1 MTLNQ
6 NGPKILEKKIQIL
19 DEKILQKSGYRR
31 VVKTL
36 DGTQGGI
43 GMKHT
48 VYLKIFAFYQ
58 NI

>member
-1 MTLNQ
+1 MDQKSLKN
-6 NGPKILEKKIQIL
+6 KIQIL
-19 DEKILQKSGYRR
+19 NENISQKSGYRR

-36 DGTQGGI
+36 DATKGGI